1 MTTIIS
7 APKTKLFKLL
17 WASEESS
24 NDVEQFIEFH
34 ELTLSLRRDPH
45 YVEKR
50 PHLSIPE
57 RMRAQNI
64 LTGPLSGPQRI
75 TVAPYVFENTGKS
88 MVMIIHLGN
97 ELSSHSGM
105 VHGGLLAT
113 LLDETLV
120 RCSGTAFE
128 KKVAVTANL
137 NIDFRNPAMV
147 NSYFVLTAEVSQLQ
161 GRKAWLNGRIETL
174 PSQGDDYTLI
184 AEAKALFIEPRNAD
198 VSSSSGPPPWMPVI
212 YMTLA
217 VNIELL

>member
-7 APKTKLFKLL
+7 TPKTKLFHLL
-17 WASEESS
+17 WSPEESF
-24 NDVEQFIEFH
+24 NDVEQFIESH
-34 ELTLSLRRDPH
+34 SLTSSLRRDSN
-45 YVEKR
+45 YIEKR

-57 RMRAQNI
+57 SMRSQNI
-64 LTGPLSGPQRI
+64 LTGPLWGPKRI

-88 MVMIIHLGN
+88 MIMIIHLGN

-120 RCSGTAFE
+120 RCSSTAFE

-137 NIDFRNPAMV
+137 NIDFRNPALV
-147 NSYFVLTAEVSQLQ
+147 NSYYVLTTEVSQLQ

-174 PSQGDDYTLI
+174 PNQEENPVLI
-184 AEAKALFIEPRNAD
+184 AEAKALFVEPRNAE
-198 VSSSSGPPPWMPVI
+198 VSSAPLRS
-212 YMTLA
+212 
-217 VNIELL
+217 